1 MQRYKVKE
9 KFKVNFILDRTRQ
22 YLKLIQGSIYSG
34 ETPIEDILY
43 YPYKD
48 KPTDPDWIKFIDG
61 KWGGYDEWAWFKT
74 DFNIPIEFKDKAVV
88 LKLVTGPDN
97 QWNADNPQFEAYID
111 GKAVQAFD
119 TNHYYMHLTEKSQG
133 NEKFSI
139 EFFGYSAR
147 KHKLMDFKPMLYT
160 IDYDAERLYYNIF
173 VALRAAEMYPM
184 DNDYR
189 INIEKYI
196 TNTLNL
202 LDMRGLP
209 CEEIPVEYKE
219 SVKIA
224 NEYIEKEFYGGY
236 CKRNDNIV
244 NCVGHTHIDVAWQ
257 WTIEQTRQ
265 KAVRSFSTALM
276 LMDRYPEFKFMSSQ
290 PQLYQYVKEE
300 QPEMFERIKQRVKE
314 GRWEIDGAMWLE
326 ADCNLINGESFIRQ
340 LVQGKKFIKDEFDVD
355 SKMLW
360 LPDVFGYAASMPQIL
375 KKSGIDTF
383 VTSKISWNEFNPM
396 PHQTFN
402 WRGIDGT
409 EIFTQFIMGGYATET
424 LNNKEKW
431 FQTYTGQIY
440 PNSLQ
445 YAWEHYKD
453 KNINNEIMSTI
464 GFGDGG
470 GGVTEEMLQ
479 CYRRMKNGIPGTPTV
494 NWITAKE
501 AVSNIKENIKD
512 KKVPVWSGELYL
524 ELHRGTYT
532 SMAKN
537 KKFNRK
543 SEFLLSSLETAAVSA
558 EVLGNKS
565 IGSFYKKDD
574 IYSLWRTVLLNQFHD
589 IIPGSSI
596 EDVYKDSDKDYA
608 NVLEKGNELFDNSL
622 KYIGDNVNKKG
633 VLIYNSSPYNM
644 SGLVNFEDKEY
655 YVKDVPAFGWKVIDA
670 DEADS
675 GKTVTASVEKNLSYM
690 ENDFYL
696 INFDNNGNIT
706 RLYDKIND
714 REVLKNGY
722 KGNVIQAFDDHPKF
736 CDNWEISN
744 YFEEKTWEV
753 SEAESVKVTAVDNH
767 KASIEVVRSFSK
779 SKIKQVITIYA
790 ENPRID
796 FENDIDWQDHHVL
809 LKAAFPVDVVAD
821 NATYE
826 IQFGTVQR
834 PTHKNTSWDEARF
847 EVCAQKWADLSEDGY
862 GVSLLNDCKYGYDI
876 HDGVMRITLLRA
888 GTEPN
893 PNADMGRHTFTYSI
907 MPHDGDWR
915 QAETVRHGFELN
927 QPLKA
932 FKASGNGNIS
942 AEFSAACA
950 TDNNIVITAVKYAE
964 DNDDIII
971 RAYEAYGRRTKTVIN
986 TGFVFDKVFE
996 SDLTEENIIEEITE
1010 ENIVKADTDNGIHKD
1025 GFKTEFKPYEI
1036 KAFRIKYK

>member
-1 MQRYKVKE
+1 M
-9 KFKVNFILDRTRQ
+9 NFILDRARQ
-22 YLKLIQGSIYSG
+22 YLKLIQDTVYRN
-34 ETPIEDILY
+34 ENPIESIMY
-43 YPYKD
+43 YPCKEKPKD
-48 KPTDPDWIKFIDG
+48 SDWTEFTDG
-61 KWGGYDEWAWFKT
+61 KWGGYDKWAWFKT
-74 DFNIPIEFKDKAVV
+74 DFSLPDKFKGKAVV

-119 TNHYYMHLTEKSQG
+119 TNHYYMHLTEKAEG
-133 NEKFSI
+133 EENFSI

-160 IDYDAERLYYNIF
+160 IDYEAERLYYNIF
-173 VALRAAEMYPM
+173 VALRAAEMYDM
-184 DNDYR
+184 ENDYR

-196 TNTLNL
+196 TKALNL

-209 CEEIPVEYKE
+209 CDQPSAEYIE
-219 SVKIA
+219 SVKLA
-224 NEYIEKEFYGGY
+224 NEYMEKEFYGGY
-236 CKRNDNIV
+236 CKRNSNIV
-244 NCVGHTHIDVAWQ
+244 NCIGHTHIDVAWQ
-257 WTIEQTRQ
+257 WTTEQTRQ

-300 QPEMFERIKQRVKE
+300 QPEMFERIKRRVKE

-326 ADCNLINGESFIRQ
+326 ADCNLISGESFIRQ
-340 LVQGKKFIKDEFDVD
+340 IVQGKKFIKEEFGVE

-375 KKSGIDTF
+375 TKCGIDTF
-383 VTSKISWNEFNPM
+383 VTSKISWSEFNPM

-409 EIFTQFIMGGYATET
+409 EIFTQFIMGGYPAET
-424 LNNKEKW
+424 LGNTKKW
-431 FQTYTGQIY
+431 FQTYTGHMY

-445 YAWEHYKD
+445 YAWEHYND

-464 GFGDGG
+464 GYGDGG
-470 GGVTEEMLQ
+470 GGVTEEMIQ
-479 CYRRMKNGIPGTPTV
+479 CYRRMKNGIPGSPTV
-494 NWITAKE
+494 NWTTAKE
-501 AVSNIKENIKD
+501 AVDNIKQNVKD
-512 KKVPVWSGELYL
+512 EKLPVWSGELYL

-537 KKFNRK
+537 KKYNRR
-543 SEFLLSSLETAAVSA
+543 SEFLLSSVETATVSA
-558 EVLGNKS
+558 ELLNSGVAGD
-565 IGSFYKKDD
+565 FYKKDEL
-574 IYSLWRTVLLNQFHD
+574 YSLWRTVLLNQFHD

-596 EDVYKDSDKDYA
+596 EDVYKDSDKDYEK
-608 NVLEKGNELFDNSL
+608 VLEKGGKMLDASL
-622 KYIGDNVNKKG
+622 KYIGDNVDKKG
-633 VLIYNSSPYNM
+633 VLVYNSSPYKM
-644 SGLVNFEDKEY
+644 SGLVRFEDKEY
-655 YVKDVPAFGWKVIDA
+655 FAKDVPAFGWRVIDK
-670 DEADS
+670 DEVEDN
-675 GKTVTASVEKNLSYM
+675 KMVTAVIDGNLGRM
-690 ENDFYL
+690 ENDFYIISL
-696 INFDNNGNIT
+696 DKDGNIT
-706 RLYDKIND
+706 SLYDKMND
-714 REVLKNGY
+714 REVLKKGC

-744 YFEEKTWEV
+744 YFEEKMWEV
-753 SEAESVKVTAVDNH
+753 TKADSVKVTAVDKH
-767 KASIEVVRSFSK
+767 KASIEIIRSFSK

-790 ENPRID
+790 ESPRID
-796 FENDIDWQDHHVL
+796 FDNDIDWQDHHVL

-826 IQFGTVQR
+826 IQFGTIQR

-876 HDGVMRITLLRA
+876 HNGVMRITMLRA

-893 PNADMGRHTFTYSI
+893 PNADIGRHTFTYSL
-907 MPHDGDWR
+907 MPHGGDWR
-915 QAETVRHGFELN
+915 QAETVRHGYELN

-932 FKASGNGNIS
+932 YKALGDGSLAS
-942 AEFSAACA
+942 EFSAASA
-950 TDNNIVITAVKYAE
+950 KDNNIVVTAVKYAE

-986 TGFVFDKVFE
+986 TGFEFKEVYE
-996 SDLTEENIIEEITE
+996 SDLTEENIT
-1010 ENIVKADTDNGIHKD
+1010 ENIAKINTDSDIYKG

-1036 KAFRIKYK
+1036 KAFRIKRG